1 MSGWLCGFKPA
12 PQMCEESA
20 DGALAAGLR
29 LEEWVRAGSN
39 GRDPLLM
46 FALVAGQGR
55 RDAVQR
61 DAT

>member
-1 MSGWLCGFKPA
+1 MASNRLCRCAREG
-12 PQMCEESA
+12 QV
-20 DGALAAGLR
+20 GALAAGLR
-29 LEEWVRAGSN
+29 LEEWVRAESN

-55 RDAVQR
+55 RGTVQR